1 MLQVVFRT
9 KKRFTGKSKK
19 DIKLRE
25 KGERGMEY
33 YHNQQKQLMLWAID
47 AFENANA
54 SKSKEFQK
62 KLGKLKNQVN
72 ELTSEEYEQSTSLA
86 ITIPGSIQYHS
97 TQNVKFLLH
106 ELLPEMEEIA
116 TNTMDQQLISAVH
129 QIKGIVGFEEITYPE

>member
-1 MLQVVFRT
+1 
-9 KKRFTGKSKK
+9 
-19 DIKLRE
+19 
-25 KGERGMEY
+25 MEY

-54 SKSKEFQK
+54 PKSKEFQK

-116 TNTMDQQLISAVH
+116 TNTMDQKLISAVH
-129 QIKGIVGFEEITYPE
+129 QIKGVVGFEEITYPE